1 MTVAMFRKAIVALTA
16 ALAVAGTALA
26 DGNINT
32 SEGVGVLLAFLA
44 AYGVYR
50 VPNDDVPV

>member
-1 MTVAMFRKAIVALTA
+1 MFRKAIVALTA